1 MPGNVTFIGV
11 TTASSAIMRV
21 FPEWARYLGTGEVT
35 LTGQD
40 LPLRAEPRRYRDVVA
55 AIRSGAGELGAL
67 VTSHKIDVYRTCRD
81 MFDEVDG
88 YADLCGEV
96 SCLAKRDGMLLA
108 QAKDP
113 VASGRALDE
122 FVAPGYFADTG
133 AHALLLGAGGSGLAI
148 SLHLMTGRPPG
159 DRPARIIAADL
170 DPARLAAMR
179 AVHGRLG
186 GGPDAAVPV
195 GYARSA
201 GPADGDALLAALPPG
216 SLVVNGT
223 GAGKDTPGSPVSDAG
238 AFPSGARVWDL
249 NYRGALDFLRQA
261 RRQRDAAEL
270 AIHDGWRYFVHGWA
284 CALEEIL
291 GLPIGPGRL
300 EELSRIA
307 LAIRSGAAAPDQ
319 AADRAA
325 GRARDQAADR

>member
-21 FPEWARYLGTGEVT
+21 FPEWARYLRAGQVT

-67 VTSHKIDVYRTCRD
+67 ITSHKIDVYRACRD
-81 MFDEVDG
+81 MFDEVDD
-88 YADLCGEV
+88 YAVLCGEV
-96 SCLAKRDGMLLA
+96 SCLAKRDGKLLA

-113 VASGRALDE
+113 VSSGRTLDE
-122 FVAPGYFADTG
+122 FVPPGYFAGTG

-159 DRPARIIAADL
+159 DRPARIIAADI
-170 DPARLAAMR
+170 DPARLTELR
-179 AVHGRLG
+179 AVHGRLSDQAG
-186 GGPDAAVPV
+186 GRPGAAVPV
-195 GYARSA
+195 DYARSS
-201 GPADGDALLAALPPG
+201 GPGDGDALLAALPPG

-238 AFPSGARVWDL
+238 AFPRRARVWDL

-270 AIHDGWRYFVHGWA
+270 EIHDGWRYFVHGWA

-307 LAIRSGAAAPDQ
+307 LAIRDGGGAPGQ
-319 AADRAA
+319 V
-325 GRARDQAADR
+325 GR

>member
-1 MPGNVTFIGV
+1 MPGNVSFIGV

-21 FPEWARYLGTGEVT
+21 FPEWARYLRAGEVT
-35 LTGQD
+35 LTGHD
-40 LPLRAEPRRYRDVVA
+40 LPLRAEPGRYRDVVA
-55 AIRSGAGELGAL
+55 AIRSGAAELGAL
-67 VTSHKIDVYRTCRD
+67 ITSHKIDLFRACRD
-81 MFDEVDG
+81 MFDEVDS
-88 YADLCGEV
+88 YAALCGEV

-122 FVAPGYFADTG
+122 FIEPGYWAGTG

-186 GGPDAAVPV
+186 AAVPV
-195 GYARSA
+195 DYARSA
-201 GPADGDALLAALPPG
+201 GPADGDLLLAALPPG

-223 GAGKDTPGSPVSDAG
+223 GAGKDTPGSPVTDAG
-238 AFPSGARVWDL
+238 TFPRRARVWDL
-249 NYRGALDFLRQA
+249 NYRGELDFLRQA

-270 AIHDGWRYFVHGWA
+270 EIHDGWRYFVHGWA
-284 CALEEIL
+284 SALEEIL
-291 GLPIGPGRL
+291 GLPIGPARL
-300 EELSRIA
+300 EQLSRIA
-307 LAIRSGAAAPDQ
+307 LRIRADGAAPG
-319 AADRAA
+319 AAVSGTGDG
-325 GRARDQAADR
+325 GRNP